1 MARLYGVLKDC
12 IFFKTT
18 YHAISKKNVFLRTL
32 FEEGKLAER
41 LKAAV
46 SKTARV

>member
-1 MARLYGVLKDC
+1 MPYNTNKLREKIETPPSVVIEK
-12 IFFKTT
+12 I
-18 YHAISKKNVFLRTL
+18 VFLRTL